1 LSYNSRGGHGYG
13 DSRHGSGKSRFSW
26 GKWRKP
32 KEEINVVRP
41 EEEEP
46 KAPVIPE
53 LIHWVERPLPA
64 GTQIFLNRPT
74 TLTTNSVK
82 FLLSNDIDKQHE
94 IGFQI
99 SQLASENMKLNL
111 EVILPDTSVR
121 KYKIINAKDQPPNDT
136 ALDFSDLIYV
146 GNLNNQL
153 RPNGFTLISA

>member
-1 LSYNSRGGHGYG
+1 L
-13 DSRHGSGKSRFSW
+13 
-26 GKWRKP
+26 RKP

-121 KYKIINAKDQPPNDT
+121 KYKIINAKDQLPNDT